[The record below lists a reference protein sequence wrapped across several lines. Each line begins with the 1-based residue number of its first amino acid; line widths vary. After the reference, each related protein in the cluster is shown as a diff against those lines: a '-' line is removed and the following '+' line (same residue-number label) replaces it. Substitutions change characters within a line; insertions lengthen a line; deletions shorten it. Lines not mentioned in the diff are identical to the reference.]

1 VHSVV
6 HHGWRTDFLERS
18 AKKMRFPSRGAERH
32 PGKRAG
38 KEGGRVD
45 RAAARVLDGAER
57 SDDGLRRPYRA
68 WMFFRGT
75 FPGRCPG
82 LELRRAVGAAELSEL
97 RERLVAGD
105 SRCTRAGGACPR
117 LASESPGGPSRG
129 LRSTRQGRPASGS
142 CPTRPGG
149 QACSAGSPGACGAG
163 GVLRR
168 LLFVPPQSAENRRR
182 NA

>member
-1 VHSVV
+1 MAD
-6 HHGWRTDFLERS
+6 GFLGAVGEKNAFS
-18 AKKMRFPSRGAERH
+18 FTGRGATPRETCGER
-32 PGKRAG
+32 
-38 KEGGRVD
+38 GGRVD
-45 RAAARVLDGAER
+45 RAAARVLDAAER
-57 SDDGLRRPYRA
+57 SDDGLMRPYRA

-82 LELRRAVGAAELSEL
+82 LELRRAVGAWELSEL
-97 RERLVAGD
+97 RERLGGWRLALYP
-105 SRCTRAGGACPR
+105 RGGACPR
-117 LASESPGGPSRG
+117 LASESPGGPSCG

-149 QACSAGSPGACGAG
+149 PACSAGSPGACGAG